1 MKQLYDHELIEF
13 EKELGERYNKTFYK
27 KRM

>member
-1 MKQLYDHELIEF
+1 MKQLYNCELMEF
-13 EKELGERYNKTFYK
+13 EKELSQRYNKTFYK